1 MINAA
6 LATSLQDDKE
16 QLKQILNQSEYT
28 AYEVKENSS
37 FWAWLKPLFRK
48 IRSLLPDFQVSDSVT
63 DWLTVGVV
71 VTLLGIAAFAIYWF
85 LKQMIWQ
92 KRIRSDAYLPV
103 GEISRSYR
111 FYWQQ
116 AAELRGTGYLRE
128 GVRAVF
134 LSLLF
139 FMEAKRM
146 IRVEKWKTN
155 WEYAEELG
163 SSASSLVPLFHDSSL
178 LFERIWYGK
187 EVVTEEQFTSMYEQV
202 ARVIGREE
210 GFAHERAE

>member
-6 LATSLQDDKE
+6 LATSLQEDKE

-28 AYEVKENSS
+28 AYKVKENSS

-48 IRSLLPDFQVSDSVT
+48 IRSWLPDFQVSDSVT
-63 DWLTVGVV
+63 DWMTVGVV

-85 LKQMIWQ
+85 LKQIIWQ

-116 AAELRGTGYLRE
+116 AAELKGTGDWRE
-128 GVRAVF
+128 GVRSVF

-163 SSASSLVPLFHDSSL
+163 GSASSLVPLFHDSSL

-187 EVVTEEQFTSMYEQV
+187 EVVTEEQFTSMYEQI

>member
-116 AAELRGTGYLRE
+116 AAELRGTGDLRE